1 MNPRRKSKADIVLKI
16 VWLDFY
22 RINIEWF
29 NQGKECQKEENN
41 PYMHVCDD
49 ILLKIYVKIMSDYVI
64 FSIEF
69 DIISSTNVG
78 CRSLD

>member
-1 MNPRRKSKADIVLKI
+1 MFDLIFPDKI
-16 VWLDFY
+16 SSDS
-22 RINIEWF
+22 IK
-29 NQGKECQKEENN
+29 GKNVQKKENN

-49 ILLKIYVKIMSDYVI
+49 VLLKIYVKIMSDYII